1 MGDRKPKEDIAAPL
15 DNRENEKQG
24 CTKVDEVIITQAN
37 ANADSAGL
45 EAKRLADKM
54 MLDAEELARKD
65 DNALKLSWRIF
76 PPPTAGPRRAKKKK
90 QKKKQ
95 RPPQG
100 SKEGAIHPATK
111 DTEGDDQQ
119 HDVPE
124 KGKELW
130 RQKQQQYQYTYPY
143 REGDIVRMLV
153 PQKKEQQS
161 SNRDEG
167 EPKKKIRKL
176 SMDKYAENNT
186 ENDSRGGEI
195 NSSTNQNN
203 YLVPDFARVDK
214 ISQKEDEGHGTW
226 LQITRMSDDKSITLS
241 PKEQRKLVCPELSL
255 RYPPPP
261 KRRACAVIL
270 VEETLPFRHVARLHL
285 DNRNNPAGN
294 IVLEIG
300 CSTGELSKLVWR
312 NHLEGPRPK
321 AGEVGGPAWIG
332 MDHSQEM
339 IDRCKEQLDQH
350 KITNPW
356 ASSYAAKVVKVD
368 ALEEPKRAAKE
379 ATTPSEVF
387 GPSPTVVL
395 IDIGGNRECGP
406 VVKTMKWVFDTF
418 GWSDDLRMVI
428 VKSRALV
435 RQLQSDAH
443 TNKIATERSTKN
455 ANSDVDATKNA
466 NDGIPTLDTSTGMV
480 SRGNEW
486 FAVTHKKLLQT
497 SKNRFEHRFKHPL
510 KAPKVVSPVDGTTP
524 ICRYHNYH
532 KDGCKLFNDRQTLGT
547 KCPLDHDYCHSCLR
561 KGHVAK
567 KCPNRETQSCY

>member
-1 MGDRKPKEDIAAPL
+1 MVDRKPKEDTADSL
-15 DNRENEKQG
+15 DNHEDEKQG
-24 CTKVDEVIITQAN
+24 FTKGDEIIITQAN
-37 ANADSAGL
+37 ADSARLGV
-45 EAKRLADKM
+45 KGLADK
-54 MLDAEELARKD
+54 MLDAEELTKKYY
-65 DNALKLSWRIF
+65 NMLKLSWRIF

-95 RPPQG
+95 RPPT
-100 SKEGAIHPATK
+100 GAIHPTTK
-111 DTEGDDQQ
+111 DAEGDDQQ

-153 PQKKEQQS
+153 PQKNEQQS

-167 EPKKKIRKL
+167 EPKKKIQKL
-176 SMDKYAENNT
+176 SMDKDAENNS
-186 ENDSRGGEI
+186 ENDSKGGEI
-195 NSSTNQNN
+195 NSNTNQNN
-203 YLVPDFARVDK
+203 HLVPVFARVDK
-214 ISQKEDEGHGTW
+214 ITQKEDEGYETW

-241 PKEQRKLVCPELSL
+241 PREQRKLLCPELSL
-255 RYPPPP
+255 GYPPPP
-261 KRRACAVIL
+261 KRRTCAVIL
-270 VEETLPFRHVARLHL
+270 VEETLPFRRVARLHL
-285 DNRNNPAGN
+285 DNRNNPAGDR
-294 IVLEIG
+294 VLEIG

-312 NHLEGPRPK
+312 NHLEGPRPTV
-321 AGEVGGPAWIG
+321 GQEGGPSWIG

-350 KITNPW
+350 KISNPW
-356 ASSYAAKVVKVD
+356 ASSYAAKLVKVD

-379 ATTPSEVF
+379 ATTPSDVF
-387 GPSPTVVL
+387 GSSPTVVL

-435 RQLQSDAH
+435 RQLQCDAD
-443 TNKIATERSTKN
+443 TSKTETETSAKN
-455 ANSDVDATKNA
+455 ASSNADATKIA
-466 NDGIPTLDTSTGMV
+466 NDDIPSLDISTGVV

-486 FAVTHKKLLQT
+486 FAATHKKLLQT
-497 SKNRFEHRFKHPL
+497 SKNHFDQRFKHPL
-510 KAPKVVSPVDGTTP
+510 KAPKVISPVDGTTP

-547 KCPLDHDYCHSCLR
+547 KCPLDHDYCHSCLQE
-561 KGHVAK
+561 GHVAK
-567 KCPNRETQSCY
+567 NCPNRKTQSCY